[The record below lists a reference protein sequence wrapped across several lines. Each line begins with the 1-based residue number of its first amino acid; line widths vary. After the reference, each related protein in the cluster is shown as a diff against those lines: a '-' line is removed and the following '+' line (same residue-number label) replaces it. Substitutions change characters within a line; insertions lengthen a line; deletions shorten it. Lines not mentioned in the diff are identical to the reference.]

1 MSLYLNFIELLQ
13 IQYCTVQ
20 DLSQGTISAVC
31 SFVKVLIYMNKTLS
45 GRLREL
51 KNKGKVQLGNPKS
64 GRGRLRE
71 PFITNLKSQFKRGFT
86 KVVATRAGRVRE
98 QSQGELR
105 LNLYIYLFVY
115 LFINF
120 VMEII

>member
-1 MSLYLNFIELLQ
+1 
-13 IQYCTVQ
+13 
-20 DLSQGTISAVC
+20 
-31 SFVKVLIYMNKTLS
+31 MNKTLS

-51 KNKGKVQLGNPKS
+51 SNKGKVQLGNPKS

-71 PFITNLKSQFKRGFT
+71 LFITKFKLQFKRRFT
-86 KVVATRAGRVRE
+86 KVVATKAGRVRE
-98 QSQGELR
+98 QSEGVLR